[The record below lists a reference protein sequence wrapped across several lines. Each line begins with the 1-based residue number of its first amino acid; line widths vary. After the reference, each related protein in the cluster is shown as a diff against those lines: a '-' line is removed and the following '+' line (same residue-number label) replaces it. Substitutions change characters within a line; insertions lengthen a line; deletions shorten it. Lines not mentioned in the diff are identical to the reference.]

1 MERYLKYLY
10 FYSLSYRRDLIT
22 DNKINPAPVKISG
35 IRNQEYFM
43 NYLDIANS
51 SLLFIMVASV
61 ILIVFVQS
69 IVFFVIA
76 WRRGIALGLSR
87 KKMIDAVRS
96 SAIFSVVPSLPILL
110 ALVAMVPVLGLPF
123 PWLRLG
129 VIGSAPYEL
138 LAANIGAQSMGVQGL
153 GQSGYT
159 GQVFVNSMWIM
170 SLGILWSPVIFLL
183 FGKRLQSGM
192 ANMKKNDSKWLEILI
207 ASLFFGMLS
216 VFIGQPVV
224 NGGIELATILT
235 SAAIM
240 FALTALIRKFE
251 IDWLSNFSLSIAMI
265 ASMALA
271 IFYARII

>member
-1 MERYLKYLY
+1 MDYL
-10 FYSLSYRRDLIT
+10 
-22 DNKINPAPVKISG
+22 N
-35 IRNQEYFM
+35 
-43 NYLDIANS
+43 IANS
-51 SLLFIMVASV
+51 SLMYIMVAVVIAVVFIQSV
-61 ILIVFVQS
+61 
-69 IVFFVIA
+69 VFFIIA
-76 WRRGIALGLSR
+76 WKRGLALGLTKR
-87 KKMIDAVRS
+87 KMLDAVRS

-110 ALVAMVPVLGLPF
+110 ALVAMVPVLGIPF

-159 GQVFVNSMWIM
+159 EQVFMNSMWIM

-183 FGKRLQSGM
+183 FAKRLQTGM
-192 ANMKKNDSKWLEILI
+192 TNMKKNDSKWLEILI
-207 ASLFFGMLS
+207 ASLFFGMIS

-224 NGGIELATILT
+224 SGGIQLATILT

-240 FALTALIRKFE
+240 FVLTAAVKKFE
-251 IDWLSNFSLSIAMI
+251 IGWLANFSLSIAMI

-271 IFYARII
+271 IFYSRLI

>member
-1 MERYLKYLY
+1 MDYL
-10 FYSLSYRRDLIT
+10 
-22 DNKINPAPVKISG
+22 N
-35 IRNQEYFM
+35 
-43 NYLDIANS
+43 IANS
-51 SLLFIMVASV
+51 NLMFGMVAVVITVVFIQSV
-61 ILIVFVQS
+61 
-69 IVFFVIA
+69 VFFILA
-76 WRRGIALGLSR
+76 WKRGIALGLTKR
-87 KKMIDAVRS
+87 KMLDAVRS

-110 ALVAMVPVLGLPF
+110 ALVAMVPVLGIPF

-159 GQVFVNSMWIM
+159 AQVFINSMWIM

-183 FGKRLQSGM
+183 FAKRLQTGM

-207 ASLFFGMLS
+207 ASLFFGMIS

-224 NGGIELATILT
+224 SGGIQLATILT

-240 FALTALIRKFE
+240 FALTAMVKKFE
-251 IDWLSNFSLSIAMI
+251 IGWLANFSLSIAMI

-271 IFYARII
+271 VFYSRLI

>member
-1 MERYLKYLY
+1 MDYL
-10 FYSLSYRRDLIT
+10 
-22 DNKINPAPVKISG
+22 N
-35 IRNQEYFM
+35 
-43 NYLDIANS
+43 IANS
-51 SLLFIMVASV
+51 SLMYIMVAVVIAVVFIQSV
-61 ILIVFVQS
+61 
-69 IVFFVIA
+69 VFFILA
-76 WRRGIALGLSR
+76 WRRGLALGLTRR
-87 KKMIDAVRS
+87 KMLDAVRS

-110 ALVAMVPVLGLPF
+110 ALVAMVPVLGIPF

-159 GQVFVNSMWIM
+159 AQVFINSMWIM
-170 SLGILWSPVIFLL
+170 SLGILWSPVLFLL
-183 FGKRLQSGM
+183 FAKRLENSM

-207 ASLFFGMLS
+207 ASLFFGMIS

-224 NGGIELATILT
+224 SGGIQLATILT

-240 FALTALIRKFE
+240 FLLTAAVKKFE
-251 IDWLSNFSLSIAMI
+251 ILWLSNFSLSISMI

-271 IFYARII
+271 VFYSRIM

>member
-1 MERYLKYLY
+1 MDYL
-10 FYSLSYRRDLIT
+10 S
-22 DNKINPAPVKISG
+22 
-35 IRNQEYFM
+35 
-43 NYLDIANS
+43 IANS
-51 SLLFIMVASV
+51 NLLFIMVTAV
-61 ILIVFVQS
+61 IAVVFIQS

-76 WRRGIALGLSR
+76 WKRGIALGMSK

-110 ALVAMVPVLGLPF
+110 ALVAMVPVLGIPF

-159 GQVFVNSMWIM
+159 AQVFVNSMWIM

-183 FGKRLQSGM
+183 FAKRLQKGM
-192 ANMKKNDSKWLEILI
+192 SNMKKNDSKWLEILI
-207 ASLFFGMLS
+207 ASLFFGMIS

-224 NGGIELATILT
+224 NGGVQLGTILS

-240 FALTALIRKFE
+240 FALTAAVKKFK
-251 IDWLSNFSLSIAMI
+251 IDWLANFSLSISMI

-271 IFYARII
+271 IFYSRLI

>member
-1 MERYLKYLY
+1 MDYL
-10 FYSLSYRRDLIT
+10 
-22 DNKINPAPVKISG
+22 N
-35 IRNQEYFM
+35 
-43 NYLDIANS
+43 IANS
-51 SLLFIMVASV
+51 NLMFGMVAVVIAVVFIQSV
-61 ILIVFVQS
+61 
-69 IVFFVIA
+69 VFFILA
-76 WRRGIALGLSR
+76 WKRGLALGLSKR
-87 KKMIDAVRS
+87 KMLDAVRS

-110 ALVAMVPVLGLPF
+110 ALVAMVPVLGIPF

-159 GQVFVNSMWIM
+159 AQVFINSMWIM

-183 FGKRLQSGM
+183 FAKRLQTGM

-207 ASLFFGMLS
+207 ASLFFGMIS

-224 NGGIELATILT
+224 SGGIQLATILT

-240 FALTALIRKFE
+240 FALTAMVKKFE
-251 IDWLSNFSLSIAMI
+251 IGWLANFSLSIAMI

-271 IFYARII
+271 VFYSRLI

>member
-1 MERYLKYLY
+1 MDYL
-10 FYSLSYRRDLIT
+10 
-22 DNKINPAPVKISG
+22 N
-35 IRNQEYFM
+35 
-43 NYLDIANS
+43 IANS
-51 SLLFIMVASV
+51 NLMFGMVAVVIAVVFIQSV
-61 ILIVFVQS
+61 
-69 IVFFVIA
+69 VFFILA
-76 WRRGIALGLSR
+76 WKRGLALGLTKR
-87 KKMIDAVRS
+87 KMLDAVRS

-110 ALVAMVPVLGLPF
+110 ALVAMVPVLGIPF

-159 GQVFVNSMWIM
+159 AQVFINSMWIM

-183 FGKRLQSGM
+183 FAKRLQTGM

-207 ASLFFGMLS
+207 ASLFFGMIS

-224 NGGIELATILT
+224 NGGIQLATILT

-240 FALTALIRKFE
+240 FALTAAVKKFE
-251 IDWLSNFSLSIAMI
+251 ISWLANFSLSISMI

-271 IFYARII
+271 IFYSRIM

>member
-1 MERYLKYLY
+1 
-10 FYSLSYRRDLIT
+10 
-22 DNKINPAPVKISG
+22 
-35 IRNQEYFM
+35 M
-43 NYLDIANS
+43 NYIDIANS
-51 SLLFIMVASV
+51 RLLFIMVAAVIAVVFIQSV
-61 ILIVFVQS
+61 I
-69 IVFFVIA
+69 FFIIA
-76 WRRGIALGLSR
+76 WKRGIALGMSR
-87 KKMIDAVRS
+87 KKMVDAVRS

-159 GQVFVNSMWIM
+159 AQVFVNSMWIM
-170 SLGILWSPVIFLL
+170 SVGILWSPVIFLL
-183 FGKRLQSGM
+183 FAKRLQRGM
-192 ANMKKNDSKWLEILI
+192 SNMKKSDSKWLEILI

-216 VFIGQPVV
+216 VFIGQPIV
-224 NGGIELATILT
+224 NGGIELATILS

-240 FALTALIRKFE
+240 FALTLLIRRFG

>member
-1 MERYLKYLY
+1 MDYL
-10 FYSLSYRRDLIT
+10 
-22 DNKINPAPVKISG
+22 N
-35 IRNQEYFM
+35 
-43 NYLDIANS
+43 IANS
-51 SLLFIMVASV
+51 NLMYLMVAVVIAVVFIQSV
-61 ILIVFVQS
+61 
-69 IVFFVIA
+69 VFFILA
-76 WRRGIALGLSR
+76 WKRGLALGLTKR
-87 KKMIDAVRS
+87 KMLDAVRS

-110 ALVAMVPVLGLPF
+110 ALVAMVPVLGIPF

-159 GQVFVNSMWIM
+159 AQVFINSMWIM

-183 FGKRLQSGM
+183 FAKRLQTGM

-207 ASLFFGMLS
+207 ASLFFGMIS

-224 NGGIELATILT
+224 NGGIQLATILT

-240 FALTALIRKFE
+240 FAITAAVKKFE
-251 IDWLSNFSLSIAMI
+251 ISWLANFSLSISMI

-271 IFYARII
+271 IFYSRIM

>member
-1 MERYLKYLY
+1 
-10 FYSLSYRRDLIT
+10 
-22 DNKINPAPVKISG
+22 
-35 IRNQEYFM
+35 M

-51 SLLFIMVASV
+51 SLLFTVVAFV
-61 ILIVFVQS
+61 IAVVFVQS
-69 IVFFVIA
+69 VIFMVIA
-76 WRRGIALGLSR
+76 WRRGVELGISR
-87 KKMIDAVRS
+87 KKMLDAIRS
-96 SAIFSVVPSLPILL
+96 SAIFSIVPSLPILL

-153 GQSGYT
+153 GYSGFT
-159 GQVFVNSMWIM
+159 DQVFINSMWIM
-170 SLGILWSPVIFLL
+170 SLGILWSPVLFLL
-183 FGKRLQSGM
+183 LAKRMQKGM
-192 ANMKKNDSKWLEILI
+192 NNMKKSDSKWLEIMI

-216 VFIGQPVV
+216 VFIGQPIVV
-224 NGGIELATILT
+224 GGIQLATILT

-240 FALTALIRKFE
+240 FAITAFIRRYS

-271 IFYARII
+271 ILYSRIM

>member
-1 MERYLKYLY
+1 MEYL
-10 FYSLSYRRDLIT
+10 S
-22 DNKINPAPVKISG
+22 
-35 IRNQEYFM
+35 
-43 NYLDIANS
+43 IANS
-51 SLLFIMVASV
+51 NLLFIMVTAV
-61 ILIVFVQS
+61 IAVVFIQS
-69 IVFFVIA
+69 FVFFVIA
-76 WRRGIALGLSR
+76 WRRGAALGMSR

-110 ALVAMVPVLGLPF
+110 ALVAMVPVLGIPF

-159 GQVFVNSMWIM
+159 AQVFVNSMWIM

-183 FGKRLQSGM
+183 FAKRLQTGM
-192 ANMKKNDSKWLEILI
+192 SNIKKNDSKWLEILI

-224 NGGIELATILT
+224 NGGIQLATILS

-240 FALTALIRKFE
+240 FILTAVIRKFE
-251 IDWLSNFSLSIAMI
+251 IAWLSNFSLSISMI

-271 IFYARII
+271 IFYSRII

>member
-1 MERYLKYLY
+1 MDYL
-10 FYSLSYRRDLIT
+10 
-22 DNKINPAPVKISG
+22 N
-35 IRNQEYFM
+35 
-43 NYLDIANS
+43 IANS
-51 SLLFIMVASV
+51 NLMFGMVAVVITVVFIQSV
-61 ILIVFVQS
+61 
-69 IVFFVIA
+69 VFFIIA
-76 WRRGIALGLSR
+76 WKRGLALGMTKR
-87 KKMIDAVRS
+87 KMLDAVRS

-110 ALVAMVPVLGLPF
+110 ALVAMVPVLGIPF

-159 GQVFVNSMWIM
+159 AQVFINSMWIM

-183 FGKRLQSGM
+183 FAKRLQTGM

-207 ASLFFGMLS
+207 ASLFFGMIS

-224 NGGIELATILT
+224 NGGIQLATILT

-240 FALTALIRKFE
+240 FTLTAAVKKFE
-251 IDWLSNFSLSIAMI
+251 ISWLANFSLSISMI

-271 IFYARII
+271 IYYSRIM